1 LRARIKSPRRRA
13 RTAIAPAAI
22 AVSCLSV
29 GAGLASAAGGGIAPA
44 SPPELKDAVCVST
57 CGGMH
62 KATTD
67 SKVQLTGRHL
77 SSVNR
82 VLFKAKDGGKIKV
95 KPASAKGRSVTATVP
110 RGATSGKPK
119 VRDPYDNRATSPRA
133 IKVVP
138 PSEIPDSGA
147 FKLRELTAKPRTV
160 YFYGTK
166 KPKVRFMFSNT
177 EPTDVRVDVV
187 NRKTDEIVD
196 SFVKEAQEPFA
207 VHRARWDGRIDKSAA
222 PKGSYKF
229 RIGPES
235 GTMESSSDAKFK
247 YRPFKFPIRGP
258 HTYGD
263 GIGAPRAGHTHQ
275 GQDVFAACG
284 TKLVAVRGGR
294 VQYRAYHSSA
304 GNYVVI
310 DGKKTG
316 HDYVYMHLKKPS
328 PFHKGEKV
336 KTGEKIGAVGE
347 TGNASGCHLHF
358 EEWSAPGWYEGGN
371 FMGAVTRHLKKWDR
385 WS

>member
-1 LRARIKSPRRRA
+1 
-13 RTAIAPAAI
+13 
-22 AVSCLSV
+22 
-29 GAGLASAAGGGIAPA
+29 
-44 SPPELKDAVCVST
+44 
-57 CGGMH
+57 
-62 KATTD
+62 
-67 SKVQLTGRHL
+67 
-77 SSVNR
+77 
-82 VLFKAKDGGKIKV
+82 
-95 KPASAKGRSVTATVP
+95 
-110 RGATSGKPK
+110 
-119 VRDPYDNRATSPRA
+119 
-133 IKVVP
+133 
-138 PSEIPDSGA
+138 
-147 FKLRELTAKPRTV
+147 
-160 YFYGTK
+160 
-166 KPKVRFMFSNT
+166 
-177 EPTDVRVDVV
+177 
-187 NRKTDEIVD
+187 
-196 SFVKEAQEPFA
+196 
-207 VHRARWDGRIDKSAA
+207 
-222 PKGSYKF
+222 
-229 RIGPES
+229 
-235 GTMESSSDAKFK
+235 MESSSDAKFK